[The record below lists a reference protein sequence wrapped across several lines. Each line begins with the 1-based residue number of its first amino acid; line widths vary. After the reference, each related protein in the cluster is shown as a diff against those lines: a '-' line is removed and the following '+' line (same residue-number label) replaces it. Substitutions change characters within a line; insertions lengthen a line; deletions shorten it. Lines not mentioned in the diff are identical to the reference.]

1 MGNWRAKSERRALGG
16 LSRWLSFVWK
26 PFSCA
31 EASNFMVQNHWMEK
45 CSKATQGCEAGA
57 VFFDGSL
64 QIPQQSESFLGIIY
78 HCHFQQALFRDHH
91 PLVGMASKPFMDLI
105 VIAPFVSICLLQT
118 KARDIFLG
126 IFPTGFVFQKKKQE
140 WQVKTEEI
148 KQKRGEH
155 ADPDAWKRR
164 KNSLRSGGISLG
176 VGGTPL
182 CCRCFFVGC

>member
-1 MGNWRAKSERRALGG
+1 
-16 LSRWLSFVWK
+16 
-26 PFSCA
+26 
-31 EASNFMVQNHWMEK
+31 MVQNHWMEK

-105 VIAPFVSICLLQT
+105 VIAPFVSICVLQT
-118 KARDIFLG
+118 KARGIFFG

-164 KNSLRSGGISLG
+164 KNSLRSGGVGSWWNPIVLQVFFCWLLKNRKDHIQDIKKINHSIIQSLY
-176 VGGTPL
+176 
-182 CCRCFFVGC
+182 RCSLYIYKIL